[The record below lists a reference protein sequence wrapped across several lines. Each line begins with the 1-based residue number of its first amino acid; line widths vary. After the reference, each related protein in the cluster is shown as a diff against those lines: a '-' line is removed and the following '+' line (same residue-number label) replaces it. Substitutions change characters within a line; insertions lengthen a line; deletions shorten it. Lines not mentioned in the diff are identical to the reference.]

1 QDEFT
6 REFLQS
12 TKASRPGYYPFLSGT
27 GAFEMDFPAEG
38 KLGEK
43 SYHIR
48 EKNYEALTIGVGN
61 SQSNITHIITLTY
74 YGHLEEDLHKES
86 RLGQLQSTLGEALD
100 FNRVEDDK
108 AIYYIASFENDNKD
122 FTFETFGQAAFIFN
136 QKARGGIEV
145 IYSSDCEEDCDGL
158 KEDVLEEALEI
169 GRA

>member
-1 QDEFT
+1 MMKHGFMIVLLLSVVMLFGCQTTKKENIEEQGSRESLQPKDMAEGFPDVRAFQDEFT

-61 SQSNITHIITLTY
+61 SQSNITH
-74 YGHLEEDLHKES
+74 
-86 RLGQLQSTLGEALD
+86 
-100 FNRVEDDK
+100 
-108 AIYYIASFENDNKD
+108 
-122 FTFETFGQAAFIFN
+122 
-136 QKARGGIEV
+136 
-145 IYSSDCEEDCDGL
+145 
-158 KEDVLEEALEI
+158 
-169 GRA
+169 